1 MIQSMTGYGAA
12 SLGSENYK
20 VTVELK
26 SLNSK
31 FMEVNMKL
39 PRSYMQEEL
48 LIRNMLTAALERG
61 KVNVNLSVEILNPDK
76 HRLRLN
82 RPLIQAYARD
92 LEKLRADMG
101 LQAGVSLEYILELPD
116 AMTPESSE
124 GDPEEWGL
132 IEGVF
137 KEAIRQLNESRTN
150 EGAAL
155 AEDLRLRN
163 ENIGHLLGEV
173 GKLLPAR
180 YDAMRNRIDTVMAD
194 IQDKVG
200 NNADRFEQELI
211 FYLEKL
217 DINEE
222 MVRLEQHVNYFQ
234 QALDEPVSNGKKLG
248 FISQEMGREINTI
261 GSKANDAT
269 IQILVVQMKEDLERI
284 KEQVQNIV

>member
-1 MIQSMTGYGAA
+1 MIQSMTGYGAS
-12 SLGSENYK
+12 SLSSHNYK
-20 VTVELK
+20 VSVELK

-31 FMEVNMKL
+31 FLEINMKL

-48 LIRNMLTAALERG
+48 VLRNMLTAALERG
-61 KVNVNLSVEILNPDK
+61 KINVNLNIEVLNPDK
-76 HRLRLN
+76 HQLRLN

-92 LEKLRADMG
+92 LDKVREDLG
-101 LQAGVSLEYILELPD
+101 LQYGVSLEYILSLPD
-116 AMTPESSE
+116 ALTPESTD
-124 GDPEEWGL
+124 GDPEEWNMIDQCFRDATRL
-132 IEGVF
+132 
-137 KEAIRQLNESRTN
+137 LNESRAA

-163 ENIGHLLGEV
+163 ENIGHLLIEV
-173 GKLLPAR
+173 GKLLPGR
-180 YDAMRNRIDTVMAD
+180 YDAMRSRIDGAMAEV
-194 IQDKVG
+194 QSKVG

-222 MVRLEQHVNYFQ
+222 MVRLEQHVNYFRL
-234 QALDEPVSNGKKLG
+234 ALEEAVSNGKKLG

-269 IQILVVQMKEDLERI
+269 IQVLVVQMKEDLERI
-284 KEQVQNIV
+284 KEQVLNIV

>member
-1 MIQSMTGYGAA
+1 MIQSMTGYGAS
-12 SLGSENYK
+12 SLSSDNYK
-20 VTVELK
+20 VSVELK

-31 FMEVNMKL
+31 FLEINMKL

-48 LIRNMLTAALERG
+48 VLRNMMTAALERG
-61 KVNVNLSVEILNPDK
+61 KINVNLSVEVLNPDK
-76 HRLRLN
+76 HQLRLN

-92 LEKLRADMG
+92 LDKVREDLG
-101 LQAGVSLEYILELPD
+101 LQYGVSLEYILSLPD
-116 AMTPESSE
+116 ALTPESTD
-124 GDPEEWGL
+124 GDPEEWNM
-132 IEGVF
+132 IDQCF
-137 KEAIRQLNESRTN
+137 REATRLLNESRAS

-180 YDAMRNRIDTVMAD
+180 YEAMRGRVEAVMAD
-194 IQDKVG
+194 IQSKV
-200 NNADRFEQELI
+200 NNHADRFEQELI

-222 MVRLEQHVNYFQ
+222 MVRLEQHVNYFR
-234 QALDEPVSNGKKLG
+234 QALEEAVSNGKKLG

-269 IQILVVQMKEDLERI
+269 IQVLVVQMKEDLERI
-284 KEQVQNIV
+284 KEQVLNIV